1 MYILYSFNIYYI
13 FDASFTNSSGYCKH
27 KFIMFVLTHGQL
39 PTSSGLG
46 KIGDAEEQVAGLQQ
60 MLVEKKSGSLCDV
73 KVMWVAFSTIWW
85 CVQLQMINSYI
96 IHILLV
102 TTVHFTHGE
111 FQWFFIRHAV
121 SWKRFLVQRSCPF
134 PGLCWRKHKRRWAR
148 WWSGSPS
155 FTITWIL
162 TACPWKSI
170 VRKMTC
176 HFGMA

>member
-1 MYILYSFNIYYI
+1 
-13 FDASFTNSSGYCKH
+13 
-27 KFIMFVLTHGQL
+27 MFVLTHGQL

-73 KVMWVAFSTIWW
+73 KVMWVAFSTIWL
-85 CVQLQMINSYI
+85 CVQLHMITCYI
-96 IHILLV
+96 ILIYYLSLLYILYMGNSSDL
-102 TTVHFTHGE
+102 
-111 FQWFFIRHAV
+111 IRHAV
-121 SWKRFLVQRSCPF
+121 SWKWFLVQRSCPF
-134 PGLCWRKHKRRWAR
+134 QACAGENTKGGERDDGWVPQVQQ
-148 WWSGSPS
+148 S

-170 VRKMTC
+170 VGKMTC